1 MNDSNTASAVHTLLM
16 GQHPEM
22 GQHTDHE
29 PPNNN
34 SCGAVGHT
42 PPPFL
47 TKTFEMVDDAGTDHI
62 VRWSGDTS
70 FVVTDP
76 GKFSVTVLPCYFKHN
91 NLSSFMRQLNI
102 YGFRKVNSESWEFS
116 NPSFQRGSPDR
127 LREIKRRKTAP
138 KEERDGMEQHD
149 SRQMGMPGQMGSSMG
164 SQNRVAPARVNGSDQ
179 NMHGRA
185 GMMPRQ
191 VLIHIA
197 YPCLNQR
204 MDCVVGERLIE

>member
-138 KEERDGMEQHD
+138 KEERDSMEQHD
-149 SRQMGMPGQMGSSMG
+149 SRQMGMPGQMGPSMG
-164 SQNRVAPARVNGSDQ
+164 SRNRVVPARMNGSD
-179 NMHGRA
+179 
-185 GMMPRQ
+185 
-191 VLIHIA
+191 
-197 YPCLNQR
+197 
-204 MDCVVGERLIE
+204 